1 MSVEKKRELQVA
13 ALENGTAI
21 DHIPPSQLLKWPN
34 CWDLKIWITQSRSET
49 ISKVKK
55 WDAKA

>member
-21 DHIPPSQLLKWPN
+21 DHIPPSQLFKVAKL
-34 CWDLKIWITQSRSET
+34 LGT